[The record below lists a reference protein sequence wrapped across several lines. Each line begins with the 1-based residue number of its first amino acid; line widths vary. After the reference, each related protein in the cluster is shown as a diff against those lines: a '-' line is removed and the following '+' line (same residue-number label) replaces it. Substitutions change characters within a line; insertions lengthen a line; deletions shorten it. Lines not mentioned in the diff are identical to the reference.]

1 MSCVRGRL
9 SKGKNARNVAPY
21 QPDKQ
26 SSPQPRRKTARA
38 ARRRTRWSWRSRSG
52 SSCERPWRRWPP
64 WRGAASRSGSGAAG
78 CSCTWGETRSP
89 RSARRPSA
97 APRPCPC
104 PCPWPCPP
112 WRSPP
117 SWSRSGTWVWWAPRG
132 HSASSGGCQRLHHR
146 GERWQK
152 NHFNA
157 IQRYIFQAKSLQVFL
172 PICILLF
179 YFL

>member
-104 PCPWPCPP
+104 PWPCPP